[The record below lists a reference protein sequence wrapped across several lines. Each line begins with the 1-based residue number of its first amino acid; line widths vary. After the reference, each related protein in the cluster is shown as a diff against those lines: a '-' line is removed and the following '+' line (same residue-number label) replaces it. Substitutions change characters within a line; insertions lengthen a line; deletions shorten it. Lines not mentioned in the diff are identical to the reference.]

1 MAEQCTYVSAGG
13 GCSAAAVCCVLHP
26 ADGGTWTVEYEPT
39 PWRVEFC
46 EEHGLLVLERRQ
58 QRCVPP
64 RSTPDVP
71 PPAIVPATMA
81 DTDQDAAATAA
92 AEHDTPAPVSPRPK
106 ARARRRA

>member
-26 ADGGTWTVEYEPT
+26 ADGGTWTVEYAPT

-46 EEHGLLVLERRQ
+46 EAHGLRVLERRQ

-64 RSTPDVP
+64 RSTSEMPVP
-71 PPAIVPATMA
+71 QAATPPAVDQQTSGGSA
-81 DTDQDAAATAA
+81 DQDSA
-92 AEHDTPAPVSPRPK
+92 APVTPQTK
-106 ARARRRA
+106 ARKRRRS